1 MLGKCK
7 QFWSS
12 RTPLTISIVC
22 QSDMSFGIPAIIA
35 RWHYIIHA
43 TLFEE
48 VLGEANKNHQP
59 HKISHPCWLVDAR
72 QLDGARGDIRNPT
85 LTSVVAI
92 IPSQAHVVGET
103 SIAIKCLCTKH
114 IIYSFFRGF
123 PLRFFNQA
131 IGESVPPSGDGPTFG
146 FLETLNAFSSAL
158 RFGGC
163 VLRSSCK
170 AFQQGLR
177 NCPSY

>member
-1 MLGKCK
+1 MQHCLNKSLVK
-7 QFWSS
+7 LTKITSPIRS
-12 RTPLTISIVC
+12 R
-22 QSDMSFGIPAIIA
+22 
-35 RWHYIIHA
+35 
-43 TLFEE
+43 
-48 VLGEANKNHQP
+48 N
-59 HKISHPCWLVDAR
+59 PCWLVDAR

-103 SIAIKCLCTKH
+103 GIAIKCLCTKH
-114 IIYSFFRGF
+114 IIYSCFRWF
-123 PLRFFNQA
+123 PLRFLNQA
-131 IGESVPPSGDGPTFG
+131 TGESVPPSGDGPTFG
-146 FLETLNAFSSAL
+146 FWETLNAFSSAL